1 MLGGKI
7 SESYVFNNILSI
19 GYELEVSHLIKLSKV
34 SNDEGNEVLMNTD
47 TSRDDI
53 DILESGEIP
62 QNKAEFYDIRSQEKY
77 DLTPEENP
85 FINSYDPNVKFY
97 ITNDIAETPFV
108 KHLGKI
114 CPKTDDDEDKN
125 DIYEYITSDGETYDI
140 NFEFWSEAS
149 KLDCSSFSDVE
160 WIATYYKP
168 PKSSNVILNTLVNVL
183 EIVIYHLDHLVPIQ
197 GNLLLKRE
205 GQPRETVDMSSQSYL
220 LHMPDTNL
228 YYFKTNAG
236 TSIDNIGVTIQ
247 MTFGCKIQNAFSIMK
262 EILSHTEYAYEC
274 FSGTCERTNNY
285 LNQIVECTNLL
296 FKRYNETTDS
306 YKFDKRGGK
315 FSILLAQVKDYFS
328 LILYKLYIYY
338 NLFLGSPTKYFK
350 NKAAFNLRHTG
361 YDCYLEIKKSI
372 ISYFSVNETIA
383 IKIIHKLFLEP
394 DILISKL
401 LEDPG
406 NTHVQIDAFNDST
419 DLEKDSENYGDPAY
433 SLKSYLTFFEDP
445 IIPTKI
451 KSPRSARSARS
462 ESSHRS
468 LRSHR
473 SARSARSESSHR
485 STSSEYNP
493 TILNDWLE
501 YNLIDAFSNK
511 MKINDNIVLIEYRSF
526 PRILDN
532 YIHTVLPRK
541 RNKHIG
547 NLNIGVLKEFVE
559 KEKSTGRGKTK
570 KLKRKRKGN
579 TKRKNKN

>member
-1 MLGGKI
+1 MFGGKI
-7 SESYVFNNILSI
+7 SESYVFKNILSI

-34 SNDEGNEVLMNTD
+34 TNEEGEENVLMNTD

-62 QNKAEFYDIRSQEKY
+62 HNKAEFYDIRSQEKY
-77 DLTPEENP
+77 DLTPDENP
-85 FINSYDPNVKFY
+85 FINSYDPDVKFY

-108 KHLGKI
+108 KHLNKI
-114 CPKTDDDEDKN
+114 CPKKDDDEDKN
-125 DIYEYITSDGETYDI
+125 DLYEYMTSDGEIYDI

-160 WIATYYKP
+160 WIATYYNP
-168 PKSSNVILNTLVNVL
+168 PKSNNIILNTLINVL
-183 EIVIYHLDHLVPIQ
+183 DIVIYHLDHLQPIQ
-197 GNLLLKRE
+197 GNLFLKRE
-205 GQPRETVDMSSQSYL
+205 GSPPETIDMSAHSYL

-228 YYFKTNAG
+228 YYLKTNSG

-247 MTFGCKIQNAFSIMK
+247 MTFGCKIQNVFSIMK

-274 FSGTCERTNNY
+274 FSRTCDSTTSY
-285 LNQIVECTNLL
+285 LDQILDCTNTL
-296 FKRYNETTDS
+296 FASYDRSTTT
-306 YKFDKRGGK
+306 YKFNKRGGK
-315 FSILLAQVKDYFS
+315 YSVLLAQMKDYFF

-338 NLFLGSPTKYFK
+338 NLFLGSTTKYFK

-361 YDCYLEIKKSI
+361 YDCYLEIKKCI
-372 ISYFSVNETIA
+372 MSYFSVNEAIA
-383 IKIIHKLFLEP
+383 IEIINKLFLQP

-401 LEDPG
+401 LDDPE
-406 NTHVQIDAFNDST
+406 NTHVQIDAFNDT
-419 DLEKDSENYGDPAY
+419 TELEKDSENYGNPAY

-445 IIPTKI
+445 IIPKKI
-451 KSPRSARSARS
+451 KSPRSARS

-468 LRSHR
+468 PRSHR

-485 STSSEYNP
+485 STSSEYSP

-511 MKINDNIVLIEYRSF
+511 MKIRDNIILIEYRSF

-532 YIHTVLPRK
+532 YIHSVLPRT

-570 KLKRKRKGN
+570 KNRRKRKEK
-579 TKRKNKN
+579 TKKRK